1 MDHKT
6 TIKSKH
12 LHWCQLLGIAPST
25 WHLVTQWFYRMTL
38 WRMILLSSPYR
49 WAKWGPASPNKK
61 PTVPQAVSGTTAHT
75 KQPGFAASALE
86 HHTFLLHLSPREI
99 SWQSPVNI
107 SLHWL
112 SSKSGAD
119 RPRGQTDVFKELGE
133 GQLEGNAGPLLG
145 HHHTRPD
152 AGEVDSP
159 GL

>member
-6 TIKSKH
+6 TTKSKH

-112 SSKSGAD
+112 LID
-119 RPRGQTDVFKELGE
+119 RLGLAWLQAV
-133 GQLEGNAGPLLG
+133 GWVQNCSLCLLIMGPA
-145 HHHTRPD
+145 TTWVIFFSRQM
-152 AGEVDSP
+152 A
-159 GL
+159 